1 MRAKPLERLETI
13 VGFCS
18 SGRRVARGGGASGW
32 DFCNGKLEKV
42 APVRVV
48 TLPSYPGRSNPSYWC
63 SGSNQLL
70 GFIVKKLILLC
81 STAIVFPTAAFAQ
94 STGTVATEE
103 QTIVITGTRV
113 NNGVD
118 GVVVPDTTKA
128 KGVLTQE
135 FIARQSPGQ
144 TILNTINFIPGVNFT
159 NSDPYGSSGGN
170 IRIRGFDGN
179 RISLTFDGVPLND
192 SGNYAIFSNQQ
203 LDPELIEQVNV
214 GLGVTDVDS
223 PTASAAGGTVNY
235 RTLIPSRT
243 LGTRVSGSIGTFDY
257 RRVFG
262 MINSGEFG
270 PWDTRLWASYSVSSN
285 DKFKGPGGINKK
297 QFNARIYQDLGNR
310 GDFLSLAAH
319 YNRNRNNF
327 YRNPTVN
334 DLRSILG
341 VDEIP
346 IGTVTFP
353 DSSNPIRIGYIT
365 DRQFDAVDDFENL
378 ASCNR
383 TIGGPG
389 RQDDNGGTGP
399 NGGIVVRGVFT
410 PVFAPAINGSTANN
424 PLNSSSC
431 VNYFGV
437 RINPSD
443 TGNVRGQARFTLADG
458 VLLTV
463 DPSYQY
469 VLANGGGSTVFAEN
483 ARQLRGS
490 LFSTVPGVDLN
501 RDGDLLDSI
510 RVLSPNNTNTHR
522 LGLTSSLIWEFSP
535 HHRARIAYTYDRAHH
550 RQTGEYG
557 YLNAKGD
564 PLDPFGGRDANQI
577 FDANG
582 NVLQQRDRTSIA
594 LLNQISGQY
603 IGKFFAEKLRVEIG
617 VRRPFFKRDL
627 DQHCYTFASG
637 SGFAYCSSEVL
648 GTTPIPLAA
657 NGNFVVP
664 ANFRPAVGATVPS
677 NAVYAPFKANYKFGK
692 ALPSVGFTYKVTGPV
707 SVFGSYA
714 KGYSAPRTDNLY
726 RRPTVIITP
735 EETNAFDL
743 GVRYTDRMVQA
754 QATAWKI
761 DYKNRIVSSFDPDL
775 GISLD
780 RNVGKV
786 DSWGF
791 DTSVAVKPIR
801 NLLLLAIA
809 SYIKTELQNNVEIG
823 SARFSSTIPLVLP
836 ASTVFC
842 AGAAP
847 TATNPVVTTCATTAG
862 KRVAETPKLQYGGRV
877 EYRVGPVSMGAQAKW
892 VGSRFATDTNDV
904 KVKGYALVDLDAR
917 LSLLPVGL
925 ERSYF
930 QLNVQNLLDER
941 YFGNISTQINNA
953 GNPNFALGS
962 PRSVLGTL
970 NFQF

>member
-1 MRAKPLERLETI
+1 
-13 VGFCS
+13 
-18 SGRRVARGGGASGW
+18 
-32 DFCNGKLEKV
+32 
-42 APVRVV
+42 
-48 TLPSYPGRSNPSYWC
+48 
-63 SGSNQLL
+63 L
-70 GFIVKKLILLC
+70 GYIVKKLILLC
-81 STAIVFPTAAFAQ
+81 STAIAFPSVALAQ

-113 NNGVD
+113 NNGVN
-118 GVVVPDTTKA
+118 GIVVPDTTKA

-144 TILNTINFIPGVNFT
+144 TILNTINYVAGVNFT

-235 RTLIPSRT
+235 RTLIPTRT
-243 LGTRVSGSIGTFDY
+243 LGARVSGSVGTFDY

-262 MINSGEFG
+262 MINTGEFG
-270 PWDTRLWASYSVSSN
+270 PLATRAWASYSVASN

-297 QFNARIYQDLGNR
+297 QFNARIYQPIANG
-310 GDFLSLAAH
+310 GDFLSVAFH

-327 YRNPTVN
+327 YRNPSVS

-341 VDEIP
+341 VSEIP
-346 IGTVTFP
+346 NVAGAFP
-353 DSSNPIRIGYIT
+353 NSDDPLRIGYIN

-378 ASCNR
+378 DSCNR
-383 TIGGPG
+383 TVATRGT
-389 RQDDNGGTGP
+389 RQDDNGGSGP
-399 NGGIVVRGVFT
+399 NGTG
-410 PVFAPAINGSTANN
+410 PVFSQTINGVVVGGANN
-424 PLNSSSC
+424 PFNSQSC
-431 VNYFGV
+431 SNYFGV

-443 TGNVRGQARFTLADG
+443 TGNIRGQSRFTLADG
-458 VLLTV
+458 VLLTI
-463 DPSYQY
+463 DPSFQY
-469 VLANGGGSTVFAEN
+469 VLANGGGSTAFNEN
-483 ARQLRGS
+483 DLQLRGS
-490 LFSTVPGVDLN
+490 GTGGVDLN
-501 RDGDLLDSI
+501 RDGDLLDRI
-510 RVLSPNNTNTHR
+510 RVLSPNNTNTR
-522 LGLTSSLIWEFSP
+522 RFGLTSSLIWELSP
-535 HHRARIAYTYDRAHH
+535 QHRVRVAYTYDRAHH

-557 YLNAKGD
+557 YLNAEGS
-564 PLDPFGGRDANQI
+564 PLDPFGGRDANPVL
-577 FDANG
+577 DAAG

-603 IGKFFAEKLRVEIG
+603 IGKFFDDALRVEVG
-617 VRRPFFKRDL
+617 VRRPFFKRNL
-627 DQHCYTFASG
+627 DQNCYTIASG
-637 SGFAYCSSEVL
+637 SGFAYCTSQVL
-648 GTTPIPLAA
+648 GTTPIASSA
-657 NGNFVVP
+657 GNYVVP
-664 ANFRPAVGATVPS
+664 ADYQPALGATVPS
-677 NAVYAPFKANYKFGK
+677 NAVYAPFEANYKFGK
-692 ALPSVGFTYKVTGPV
+692 LLPSVGFTYKVGGPV

-743 GVRYTDRMVQA
+743 GARYTDRMVQA
-754 QATAWKI
+754 QATVWKI

-786 DSWGF
+786 NSWGIDASF
-791 DTSVAVKPIR
+791 AVKPVK
-801 NLLLLAIA
+801 NLSLLAIG
-809 SYIKTELQNNVEIG
+809 SYIDTELQDNVEIG
-823 SARFSSTIPLVLP
+823 SARYSATTPFVLP
-836 ASTVFC
+836 ASTVYC
-842 AGAAP
+842 DGAAP
-847 TATNPVVTTCATTAG
+847 TAANPLVTTCATTAG
-862 KRVAETPKLQYGGRV
+862 KRVAETPKFQYGGRA
-877 EYRVGPVSMGAQAKW
+877 EYTIGPVSMGAQAKW
-892 VGSRFATDTNDV
+892 VGARFATDTNDV

-917 LSLLPVGL
+917 VSLLPVGL
-925 ERSYF
+925 NRSYF
-930 QLNVQNLLDER
+930 QLNVQNLLDKR
-941 YFGNISTQINNA
+941 YFGNISTQLNNA

>member
-1 MRAKPLERLETI
+1 
-13 VGFCS
+13 
-18 SGRRVARGGGASGW
+18 
-32 DFCNGKLEKV
+32 
-42 APVRVV
+42 
-48 TLPSYPGRSNPSYWC
+48 
-63 SGSNQLL
+63 
-70 GFIVKKLILLC
+70 VKKLILLC
-81 STAIVFPTAAFAQ
+81 STAIFMPTVAFAQ

-103 QTIVITGTRV
+103 ETIVVTGTRID
-113 NNGVD
+113 NGVD

-128 KGVLTQE
+128 KGVITQE
-135 FIARQSPGQ
+135 LIAKQAPGQ
-144 TILNTINFIPGVNFT
+144 TILNTINLIPGVNFT

-179 RISLTFDGVPLND
+179 RISLTFDGIPLND

-235 RTLIPSRT
+235 RTSIPSRT
-243 LGTRVSGSIGTFDY
+243 LGTRFTASAGTFDY

-262 MINSGEFG
+262 MINTGEFG
-270 PWDTRLWASYSVSSN
+270 PLGTRAWFSASVASN

-297 QFNARIYQDLGNR
+297 QFNARIYQSIGNG
-310 GDFLSLAAH
+310 GDFVSLAGH

-327 YRNPTVN
+327 YRNASIT
-334 DLRSILG
+334 DLRGILG
-341 VDEIP
+341 IGEIP
-346 IGTVTFP
+346 AGTSAFP
-353 DSSNPIRIGYIT
+353 TSDNPIRVGYLT
-365 DRQFDAVDDFENL
+365 DAQFDAVENFENL

-383 TIGGPG
+383 TIGARGSV
-389 RQDDNGGTGP
+389 QNDNGGTGP
-399 NGGIVVRGVFT
+399 NGTGT
-410 PVFAPAINGSTANN
+410 PAPAIAGSAANN

-431 VNYFGV
+431 TNYFGV
-437 RINPSD
+437 RINPSN
-443 TGNVRGQARFTLADG
+443 TGNVRGQSRFTLAEG

-490 LFSTVPGVDLN
+490 LFSSVGGIDLN
-501 RDGDLLDSI
+501 GDGDLLDSI
-510 RVLSPNNTNTHR
+510 RVLSPNNTNTNR
-522 LGLTSSLIWEFSP
+522 LGLTSSLIWELSRQ
-535 HHRARIAYTYDRAHH
+535 HRVRIAYTYDRAHH

-557 YLNAKGD
+557 RLDNEGD
-564 PLDPFGGRDANQI
+564 PLDPFGGLDSNSL

-603 IGKFFAEKLRVEIG
+603 IGRFLDEALRVEIG
-617 VRRPFFKRDL
+617 VRRPFFKREL
-627 DQHCYTFASG
+627 DQNCFTFASG

-648 GTTPIPLAA
+648 GTTPIAA
-657 NGNFVVP
+657 SAGNYIVP
-664 ANFRPAVGATVPS
+664 ADFQPAAGTLVPG
-677 NAVYAPFKANYKFGK
+677 NAVYAPFEAEYKFGK
-692 ALPSVGFTYKVTGPV
+692 LLPSIGFTYKVAGPV

-743 GVRYTDRMVQA
+743 GVRYTNRMVQA

-780 RNVGKV
+780 RNVGEVK
-786 DSWGF
+786 SHGF
-791 DTSVAVKPIR
+791 DASVAVRPIR
-801 NLLLLAIA
+801 QLSILALA
-809 SYIKTELQNNVEIG
+809 SYIKAELQDNVQIG
-823 SARFSSTIPLVLP
+823 AATFGTPSAVLGASTI
-836 ASTVFC
+836 FC
-842 AGAAP
+842 EGSAP
-847 TATNPVVTTCATTAG
+847 TATNKVVSTCATTAG
-862 KRVAETPKLQYGGRV
+862 KMVAETPKWQFGGRINAELGPV
-877 EYRVGPVSMGAQAKW
+877 EVGVQAKRVGA
-892 VGSRFATDTNDV
+892 RFATDTNDV
-904 KVKGYALVDLDAR
+904 KSKGYTLVDLDAR
-917 LSLLPVGL
+917 ISMAPVGL

-941 YFGNISTQINNA
+941 YFGNIGTQINNA

-962 PRSVLGTL
+962 PRSILGSL